1 MCTFVIVVC
10 VCRREMGKGETLVL
24 EPMVEKVK
32 GMGKKRKGGNL

>member
-1 MCTFVIVVC
+1 MCTFVIVC

-32 GMGKKRKGGNL
+32 VMKKKRKGGSL